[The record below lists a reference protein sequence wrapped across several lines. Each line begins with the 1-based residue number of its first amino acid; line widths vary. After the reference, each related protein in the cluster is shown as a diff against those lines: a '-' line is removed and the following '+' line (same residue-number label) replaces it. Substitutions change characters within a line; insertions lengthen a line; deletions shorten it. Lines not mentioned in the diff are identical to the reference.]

1 MPSIV
6 ETGIFT
12 VLSLNI
18 FPLVVSIYGGERRGE
33 SLRDGIRAPIQ
44 LKAMDAVRVQDEM
57 STKDVIRVMDG
68 LELGRVRGQK

>member
-18 FPLVVSIYGGERRGE
+18 FPLVISIYGGERQGE
-33 SLRDGIRAPIQ
+33 RFRDGIRAPVQ
-44 LKAMDAVRVQDEM
+44 LKARDAVRVQDEM
-57 STKDVIRVMDG
+57 STKVVIRVRDG
-68 LELGRVRGQK
+68 LALGRARGQK